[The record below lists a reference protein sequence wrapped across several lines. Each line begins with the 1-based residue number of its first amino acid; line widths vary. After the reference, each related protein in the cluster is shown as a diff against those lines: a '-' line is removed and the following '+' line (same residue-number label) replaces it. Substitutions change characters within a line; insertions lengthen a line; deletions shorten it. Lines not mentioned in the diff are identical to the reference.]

1 MKWKNSSTCDQP
13 LLPGEK
19 VELEVLHRF
28 SVQHVRLKERSWVM
42 LRKGNQDI
50 KERSEILLKKYRE
63 LLIRAKK
70 IGEKVCVSGILPRL
84 S

>member
-1 MKWKNSSTCDQP
+1 MYY
-13 LLPGEK
+13 PGADIDFIK
-19 VELEVLHRF
+19 DGLEVAHGSRE
-28 SVQHVRLKERSWVM
+28 VIIHVGGSSIRNRD
-42 LRKGNQDI
+42 GTF
-50 KERSEILLKKYRE
+50 ERSEILLKKYRE